1 MKDLCKEVICA
12 FFEIHFSL
20 CHTYHYFISPKLIM
34 CKYVL
39 PFNTYSALQL
49 LAEID
54 FEASGTSPA
63 LFAVHPQIT
72 DERNSC

>member
-1 MKDLCKEVICA
+1 M
-12 FFEIHFSL
+12 
-20 CHTYHYFISPKLIM
+20 IM
-34 CKYVL
+34 CIML
-39 PFNTYSALQL
+39 IILFNTYSALQL

-72 DERNSC
+72 DERKLMLVNTLWD